1 MHAISARLLLDRAL
15 CSVCPPYLKVSY
27 PELFG
32 LLEGSPLLHERT
44 VVVVEYPQALS
55 REIPAALGC
64 LARVRDR
71 KYGRTLVAVFGPG
84 A

>member
-1 MHAISARLLLDRAL
+1 MHAPR
-15 CSVCPPYLKVSY
+15 SVCPPYLHVSY

-32 LLEGSPLLHERT
+32 LLEGSPLLHERS
-44 VVVVEYPQALS
+44 VVVVEYPQKLA
-55 REIPAALGC
+55 REIPAGLGP

-84 A
+84 GA